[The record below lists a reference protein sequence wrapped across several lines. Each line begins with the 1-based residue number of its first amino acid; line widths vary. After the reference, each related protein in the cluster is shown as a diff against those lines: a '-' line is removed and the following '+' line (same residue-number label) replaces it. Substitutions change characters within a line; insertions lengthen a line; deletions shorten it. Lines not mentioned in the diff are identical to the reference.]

1 MPSIFNNGL
10 PGNLVADNLEGIIIN
25 VFIGLFYKFLQY
37 KQRQNCTIKFV
48 SNFLF
53 IVLYVQNNFYKM
65 DSFEINKIIAA
76 VLIVALLLIGIGKLS
91 DIIFHVEKPK
101 TPGYA
106 VEVEQAVATNKE
118 TSSVTT
124 DEKIDIV
131 ALMAMGDL
139 ATGEK
144 VFKKCSA
151 CHSIVKG
158 GKNNIGPALY
168 NVVGRKVG
176 VVTDYKY
183 SKALTEYGKEWT
195 FEELNGYLIRPA
207 KWIKGT
213 KMAFAGLRKEKDR
226 ASVILYLNKN
236 SDNPLPLP

>member
-1 MPSIFNNGL
+1 
-10 PGNLVADNLEGIIIN
+10 
-25 VFIGLFYKFLQY
+25 
-37 KQRQNCTIKFV
+37 
-48 SNFLF
+48 
-53 IVLYVQNNFYKM
+53 M
-65 DSFEINKIIAA
+65 DSFEINKIVAA
-76 VLIVALLLIGIGKLS
+76 VLIVALLIIGIGKLS
-91 DIIFHVEKPK
+91 DVIFHVEKPK

-106 VEVEQAVATNKE
+106 VDVEQSAEITAVSS
-118 TSSVTT
+118 TSTT
-124 DEKIDIV
+124 EEKIDIS

-144 VFKKCSA
+144 VFKKCAA

-168 NVVGRKVG
+168 NVVGRKTGDVS
-176 VVTDYKY
+176 DYKY
-183 SKALTEYGKEWT
+183 SKALSEYQKEWS
-195 FEELNGYLIRPA
+195 FEELNGYLIKPA

-226 ASVILYLNKN
+226 ASVILYLNQN